1 MSITDASAAG
11 LRVSSASTRAAGS
24 LLLEH
29 WNCGLLLT
37 SAGRGRGGG
46 QSRRRLGRDQDFDHN
61 ARVNSC
67 CHGEQQQ
74 VPYASVYKEG
84 KSARLREQS
93 RRHELV
99 VPVQIVTNN
108 NGERWDVQVNE
119 GEIAHEGQ
127 GLHEGAHGVL
137 TMGPARTHASCGPQ
151 ASCVCAAMKR
161 QLMAVMAAAAAAAAA
176 AADSSFVTF

>member
-1 MSITDASAAG
+1 MGCCSAALDEG
-11 LRVSSASTRAAGS
+11 G
-24 LLLEH
+24 
-29 WNCGLLLT
+29 
-37 SAGRGRGGG
+37 GGG
-46 QSRRRLGRDQDFDHN
+46 QSWRRLGRDQDFDHN

-67 CHGEQQQ
+67 CHGEQQR

-108 NGERWDVQVNE
+108 DGIKLQMLEWSQTMIGERWDVQVNE

-137 TMGPARTHASCGPQ
+137 RMGPARTHASCCLE
-151 ASCVCAAMKR
+151 ASCVCCNE
-161 QLMAVMAAAAAAAAA
+161 A
-176 AADSSFVTF
+176 AADGGDAGGGGGGF